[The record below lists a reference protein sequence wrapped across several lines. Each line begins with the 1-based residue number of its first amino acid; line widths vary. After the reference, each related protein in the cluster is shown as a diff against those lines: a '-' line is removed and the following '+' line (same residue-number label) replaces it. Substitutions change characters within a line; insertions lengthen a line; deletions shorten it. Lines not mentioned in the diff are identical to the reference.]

1 MAQLTVRSVWAVL
14 VQNGIPSVPT
24 MLMFKPEYLWIID
37 EIKTAAK
44 LQFAVELKGL
54 DAPFLEVRA
63 KFDGRTLQ
71 PNEAPPG
78 TAQQV
83 ATPLFIVDPR
93 PVTTSARCV
102 CRCIL
107 LFQGVP

>member
-1 MAQLTVRSVWAVL
+1 MAQLTVDYVWAVL

-24 MLMFKPEYLWIID
+24 MLMYKPEYRLNID
-37 EIKTAAK
+37 AVKKAAK
-44 LQFAVELKGL
+44 LQFAVELKEL
-54 DAPFLEVRA
+54 SAPRLEVRA

-71 PNEAPPG
+71 PYEAPPG
-78 TAQQV
+78 VAQQY

-93 PVTTSARCV
+93 PVATSVRCV

-107 LFQGVP
+107 